1 MAGRQPESS
10 VINQVKSMYHNQS
23 ARFEMM
29 MSQPRHKD
37 KRRRGVILTLQ
48 GFQKLQKAQSLAEF
62 QENCGNRYT
71 LEDMSER
78 TGLAVNTLMKVYH
91 RDAGVDKKSLFRYF
105 SAFNLTLEPS
115 DYFWVSPQIEEV
127 DVSEDTEPEKA
138 IELELPGGQVPLDSL
153 FYVERPP
160 IESFCYKAILQPG
173 ALIRLK
179 APRRMGKTSLMS
191 RILHQAASQ
200 GYRTVSLSFQLA
212 DRKIFQDLELFLR
225 WFCANVS
232 LGLQLPNQ
240 LGDYWDEVFGSIV
253 SCKMYFEQY
262 LLASIAQPLVLGLD
276 EVDRLFD
283 YPELASDF
291 FGLLRTWHE
300 EAKNREIWRKLRLVV
315 VHSTEIYISL
325 SANKSPFNVRL
336 PIELPPFTSEK
347 VQDLAR
353 RHGLDWSD
361 EEAQQLTDFV
371 GGIPYLVR
379 VGLYHI
385 GRGDVNLKRVWEMS
399 STTGGIYS
407 NHLQRQLWKL
417 QQEPSLAEAFG
428 SVVRSKAPVELG
440 LVEAFKLQSMGLVH
454 LVGDRATVSCQ
465 LYARYFRSRIA
476 S

>member
-1 MAGRQPESS
+1 
-10 VINQVKSMYHNQS
+10 MYHNQS
-23 ARFEMM
+23 ARNQMM
-29 MSQPRHKD
+29 MPQPRHKD

-62 QENCGNRYT
+62 QKNCGNRYT
-71 LEDMSER
+71 LEDLSDR

-91 RDAGVDKKSLFRYF
+91 CDAGVDKKSLFRYF

-115 DYFWVSPQIEEV
+115 DYFWVSPEIEEV
-127 DVSEDTEPEKA
+127 EVSDNIQLGQA
-138 IELELPGGQVPLDSL
+138 IELELPGGQVPLDSP

-160 IESFCYKAILQPG
+160 IESFCYKTILQPG

-191 RILHQAASQ
+191 RILHHAANQ
-200 GYRTVSLSFQLA
+200 GLRTVSLSFQLA
-212 DRKIFQDLELFLR
+212 DGKIFQDLEQFLR

-240 LGDYWDEVFGSIV
+240 LGDYWDEDFGSIV

-276 EVDRLFD
+276 DVDRLFA
-283 YPELASDF
+283 YPDLASEF

-300 EAKNREIWRKLRLVV
+300 EAKNREIWRKFRLVV
-315 VHSTEIYISL
+315 VHSTEIYSSL
-325 SANKSPFNVRL
+325 SANKSSFNVGL
-336 PIELPPFTSEK
+336 PIELPPFTSLQ
-347 VQDLAR
+347 VQDLR
-353 RHGLDWSD
+353 RWHGLDWSD

-371 GGIPYLVR
+371 GGNPYLVR

-385 GRGDVNLKRVWEMS
+385 GRGDVKIKPVWQTS
-399 STTGGIYS
+399 SKTGGIYS

-440 LVEAFKLQSMGLVH
+440 LVEGFKLQSMGLVH
-454 LVGDRATVSCQ
+454 LVGERATVSCP
-465 LYARYFRSRIA
+465 LYVRYFCARF
-476 S
+476 

>member
-1 MAGRQPESS
+1 
-10 VINQVKSMYHNQS
+10 MYHNQS

-29 MSQPRHKD
+29 MHQPRHKD
-37 KRRRGVILTLQ
+37 KRRRGVILTPK
-48 GFQKLQKAQSLAEF
+48 GFQKIQTAISKAEF
-62 QENCGNRYT
+62 QKNCGNRYT
-71 LEDMSER
+71 LEDMSDR

-115 DYFWVSPQIEEV
+115 DYFWVSPKIEEV
-127 DVSEDTEPEKA
+127 EVSENTQPEKA
-138 IELELPGGQVPLDSL
+138 IKLELPGGQVPLDSP

-160 IESFCYKAILQPG
+160 IESECYKTILQPG
-173 ALIRLK
+173 ALIRVK

-191 RILHQAASQ
+191 RILHHAASQ

-212 DRKIFQDLELFLR
+212 DRKIFQEDLELFLR
-225 WFCANVS
+225 WFCANVG

-240 LGDYWDEVFGSIV
+240 LADYWDEVFGSIV

-262 LLASIAQPLVLGLD
+262 LLTSIAQPLVLGLD
-276 EVDRLFD
+276 DIDRLFA
-283 YPELASDF
+283 YPDLASDF

-300 EAKNREIWRKLRLVV
+300 EAKNREIWRKLRLVL

-325 SANKSPFNVRL
+325 SDYKSAFDVGL

-371 GGIPYLVR
+371 GGNPYLVR

-385 GRGDVNLKRVWEMS
+385 GRGDVNQKQVWQTS

-407 NHLQRQLWKL
+407 SHLQRQLWKL

-428 SVVRSKAPVELG
+428 QVVRSKAPVELD
-440 LVEAFKLQSMGLVH
+440 LVEGFKLQSMGLVH

-465 LYARYFRSRIA
+465 LYVRYFRDRI
-476 S
+476 SSM

>member
-1 MAGRQPESS
+1 
-10 VINQVKSMYHNQS
+10 MYHNQS

-71 LEDMSER
+71 LEDLSDR

-325 SANKSPFNVRL
+325 SANKSPFNVGL

-465 LYARYFRSRIA
+465 LYAQYFHDRGAWS
-476 S
+476 